1 MTPYIYNNFIGTT
14 KSKMQSVMTPTQL
27 KLKNE
32 LRTTKK
38 VLMNLKWKYSNRK
51 NLLDARTRFKKN
63 NLIELIK
70 DKRLDYF
77 RNLSK
82 TAEMFFFN
90 LNLEMQEGN
99 VRAKNGQKKSVFI

>member
-1 MTPYIYNNFIGTT
+1 
-14 KSKMQSVMTPTQL
+14 MTPTQL

-38 VLMNLKWKYSNRK
+38 VLMNLKWKYSNDRK
-51 NLLDARTRFKKN
+51 NLFDARTRVKKN
-63 NLIELIK
+63 NSIELIK

-82 TAEMFFFN
+82 TAEMFF
-90 LNLEMQEGN
+90 
-99 VRAKNGQKKSVFI
+99 